1 MLLNGFYE
9 WKAAA
14 GSSKQPYYVHLAAKG
29 AAAAG
34 GSSAGGSPAG
44 KGGAAAADGSSPAGK
59 GGGGSSPAGKGG
71 GGSSPASKGGGGG
84 GGAGEE
90 PVMRMAGLWDT
101 WQNAEGEQVR
111 PGAVALA
118 CCFLFFYASQ
128 SCLYVRAHMYNIDPT
143 TRNHSLT
150 YTHRS
155 TRTRS

>member
-59 GGGGSSPAGKGG
+59 GGGGSSPA
-71 GGSSPASKGGGGG
+71 SKGGGG